1 MTNYYLPTLHGNW
14 IDLVILLVIIF
25 YVWEGIRRGFI
36 LGVID
41 LGGFILSFLIS
52 LKTYR
57 LTGNFLAENFTLPS
71 GLANAAGFLINGALI
86 ELLCNILANT
96 IHRKLYPFFRKIFER
111 KRLLGYFIWSNR
123 LLGILPALGETLIF
137 CAFLLTL
144 FVSLPIQGAIK
155 KDITSSKIGGPIVA
169 KTQGVER
176 QLNKIFG
183 EAVNES
189 LTFLTINSNPT
200 ISEKVDLGFT
210 QNEVKIDEAAEEQ
223 MLILVNQER
232 TAKGLPKLS
241 GSAKLKE
248 VARSHGK
255 DMFAKG
261 FFSHYNPAGLSPFDR
276 MNQAHIEYTAAGENL
291 ALAPN
296 VSFAHQGLMNSPG
309 HRTNIL
315 SSDFG
320 KVGIGIIDGGIYG
333 EIFVQEFTN

>member
-1 MTNYYLPTLHGNW
+1 MVNEVYALHGNW
-14 IDLVILLVIIF
+14 IDLVILLVILF
-25 YVWEGIRRGFI
+25 YVREGIRRGFI

-57 LTGNFLAENFTLPS
+57 LTGNFLVENFTLPA
-71 GLANAAGFLINGALI
+71 GLANAAGFLVNGALI
-86 ELLCNILANT
+86 ELLCNVLANA
-96 IHRKLYPFFRKIFER
+96 IHRKLYPFFRKIFEK

-123 LLGILPALGETLIF
+123 LLGILPAFGETVIF

-144 FVSLPIQGAIK
+144 FVSLPIQGAVK

-176 QLNKIFG
+176 ELNKIFG

-210 QNEVKIDEAAEEQ
+210 QNEVKIDIGAEDQ
-223 MLILVNQER
+223 MLILVNKER
-232 TAKGLPKLS
+232 KMKGLPTLS
-241 GSAKLKE
+241 ESSKLKE
-248 VARSHGK
+248 LARSYGK
-255 DMFAKG
+255 EMFAGG

-276 MNQAHIEYTAAGENL
+276 MNQAHIEYAAAGENL

-309 HRTNIL
+309 HRANIL
-315 SSDFG
+315 SSDYG
-320 KVGIGIIDGGIYG
+320 KVGIGVIDGGIYG

>member
-57 LTGNFLAENFTLPS
+57 LTGNFLVENFTLPT

-86 ELLCNILANT
+86 ELFCNVLANN
-96 IHRKLYPFFRKIFER
+96 IHRKLYPFFRKFFER
-111 KRLLGYFIWSNR
+111 QRLLGYFIWSNR

-210 QNEVKIDEAAEEQ
+210 QIEVKIDEGAEEQ

-232 TAKGLPKLS
+232 TTKGLPKLS
-241 GSAKLKE
+241 ASAKLKE
-248 VARSHGK
+248 LARSYGK

-261 FFSHYNPAGLSPFDR
+261 FFSHYNSAGLSPFDR
-276 MNQAHIEYTAAGENL
+276 MNQARIEYLAAGENL

-309 HRTNIL
+309 HRANIL
-315 SSDFG
+315 STDFG

>member
-1 MTNYYLPTLHGNW
+1 MNYYLPSLHGNW

-41 LGGFILSFLIS
+41 LGGFILSFVIS

-57 LTGNFLAENFTLPS
+57 LTGNFLVENFTLPS
-71 GLANAAGFLINGALI
+71 GLANAAGFLINGAII
-86 ELLCNILANT
+86 ELLSNIYANI
-96 IHRKLYPFFRKIFER
+96 IHRKLHPFFRKFFE
-111 KRLLGYFIWSNR
+111 KKKLLGYFIWSNR
-123 LLGILPALGETLIF
+123 LLGILPAFGETLIF

-176 QLNKIFG
+176 QLNRIFG

-210 QNEVKIDEAAEEQ
+210 QLEVKIDEGAEEQ
-223 MLILVNQER
+223 MFILVNQER
-232 TAKGLPKLS
+232 TAKGLSKLS

-248 VARSHGK
+248 LARSYGK
-255 DMFAKG
+255 EMFAKG
-261 FFSHYNPAGLSPFDR
+261 FFSHYNSNGLSPFDR
-276 MNQAHIEYTAAGENL
+276 MNQARIEYTAAGENL

-309 HRTNIL
+309 HRANIL
-315 SSDFG
+315 STDFG
-320 KVGIGIIDGGIYG
+320 KIGIGIIDGGIYG

>member
-1 MTNYYLPTLHGNW
+1 MTNYYLPSLHGNW

-57 LTGNFLAENFTLPS
+57 LTGNFLVENFTLPT
-71 GLANAAGFLINGALI
+71 GLANAAGFLINGAVI
-86 ELLCNILANT
+86 ELLSNIFANI
-96 IHRKLYPFFRKIFER
+96 IHRKLYPFFRKFFE
-111 KRLLGYFIWSNR
+111 KKKLLGYFIWSNR
-123 LLGILPALGETLIF
+123 LLGILPAFGETLIF

-176 QLNKIFG
+176 QLNRIFG

-189 LTFLTINSNPT
+189 LTFLTINANPT

-210 QNEVKIDEAAEEQ
+210 QLEVKIDEGAEEQ
-223 MLILVNQER
+223 MFILVNQER
-232 TAKGLPKLS
+232 TAKGLSKLS

-248 VARSHGK
+248 LARSYGK
-255 DMFAKG
+255 EMFAKG
-261 FFSHYNPAGLSPFDR
+261 FFSHYNSAGLSPFDR
-276 MNQAHIEYTAAGENL
+276 MNKTNIEYTAAGENL

-309 HRTNIL
+309 HRANIL
-315 SSDFG
+315 STDFG
-320 KVGIGIIDGGIYG
+320 KVGIGVIDGGIYG